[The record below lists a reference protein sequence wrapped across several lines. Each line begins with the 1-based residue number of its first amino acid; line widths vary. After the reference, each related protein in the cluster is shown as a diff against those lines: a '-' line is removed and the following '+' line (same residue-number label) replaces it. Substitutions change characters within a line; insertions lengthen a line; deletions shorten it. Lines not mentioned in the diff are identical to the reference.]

1 MNGFEES
8 KQDLQIIE
16 LEKNDVKGIIA
27 VNNEGNNSLTTGQL
41 EKFIDIQKTLN
52 VATKVLAM
60 FFIASTVITVLN
72 TSKLLII
79 KTSYSVLSGLYY
91 LLITGKGALFA
102 VGLVFLLVLPA
113 FNLMALYRAT
123 SGEAAGSAIAVTYLY
138 KKFNILYVSI
148 MILCVAIL
156 EAGVLKKVTLTS
168 GVYIYLFVLLGLF
181 YMTRKVLAQYGEMDH
196 QFLDDMLNKKIA
208 SWKRYTRNV
217 ILFVM
222 LIALVGAAGRMYY
235 ENKLDELMM
244 DSNDMQVEN
253 SRSMYEF
260 SVPSDSAARYYVVD
274 EGGTKDMP
282 SIITK
287 RVGSSG
293 TSYANRLFDCKNN
306 KTKYLGSGDTMH
318 EMHRSS
324 PSPSMKPIVQS
335 SIAYYTKKMACE

>member
-8 KQDLQIIE
+8 KKDLQIIE

-148 MILCVAIL
+148 MIICVAVL

-222 LIALVGAAGRMYY
+222 L
-235 ENKLDELMM
+235 
-244 DSNDMQVEN
+244 
-253 SRSMYEF
+253 
-260 SVPSDSAARYYVVD
+260 
-274 EGGTKDMP
+274 
-282 SIITK
+282 
-287 RVGSSG
+287 
-293 TSYANRLFDCKNN
+293 
-306 KTKYLGSGDTMH
+306 
-318 EMHRSS
+318 
-324 PSPSMKPIVQS
+324 
-335 SIAYYTKKMACE
+335 